1 MNTSSVKH
9 PVCTTQL
16 LWEQRYFFDD
26 KTCPF
31 YRFHGTPDLTIEEI
45 HESDDQRAALVSETG
60 SQKVSAESSGESDC
74 SQNTDVAILENSTK
88 CEGKARYNDTIVIQ
102 KVGELIANLHIL
114 LVKKALK
121 RICKGTIMNTRD
133 VSMVGLL
140 ISRPT
145 GIVFCKYIMPFTNVV
160 PTLIDPAFAKLKLEV
175 DVNTVLEKDV
185 CTSIHY
191 LLKSIPTD

>member
-1 MNTSSVKH
+1 M
-9 PVCTTQL
+9 
-16 LWEQRYFFDD
+16 
-26 KTCPF
+26 
-31 YRFHGTPDLTIEEI
+31 IEEI
-45 HESDDQRAALVSETG
+45 GESDDQIVALVSETG
-60 SQKVSAESSGESDC
+60 SQKVSPESSGESDC

-121 RICKGTIMNTRD
+121 RIRKGTSMNTRD

-145 GIVFCKYIMPFTNVV
+145 GIVFCKYIMPFSNVV
-160 PTLIDPAFAKLKLEV
+160 PTLIQGRIQGLIRSGYRRVTV
-175 DVNTVLEKDV
+175 DGGVSSCVIK
-185 CTSIHY
+185 CSTSMVTS
-191 LLKSIPTD
+191 LSESAASAGVG